1 MPRPVGVQLVER
13 RDRSSGMVL
22 RQWLNNDVHAA
33 FEGRILP
40 VDVEVARTAATLHI
54 PTPLL

>member
-1 MPRPVGVQLVER
+1 
-13 RDRSSGMVL
+13 MVL